1 MPEYQ
6 GPIKSKLPK
15 AGTTIFTIMSGLAAE
30 TGAINLSQG
39 FPGFA
44 VSEELISLYHKA
56 MREGHNQYAPMP
68 GLLSLRQRIAEKM
81 DRLYSR
87 KYNEDTEITITA
99 GGTQALYSAITALVN
114 PGDEVIVI
122 EPAYDSYIPAI
133 LLAGG
138 VPVPFPLRPPDYGI
152 EWERFKA
159 LLTPRTRMIM
169 INSPQNPTGTVLT
182 ASDMQKL
189 EALLDG
195 TDILLLSDEVYEH
208 ILFDGQRHESAA
220 RYEGLAT
227 RSLIVFSFGK
237 TYHATGWKMG
247 YILGPT
253 ALMKEFRKVH
263 QFTVFSVN
271 TPLQHALAAYMQNE
285 KHYSGLP
292 GFYQK
297 KRDRFRELLKT
308 SRFSILP
315 CSGSYFQLLGYSEIS
330 DEKDTDYAVRLTR
343 ENGVASIPV
352 SVFYNTPEDHKLL
365 RFCFAK
371 EDSML
376 EEAAARLCRI

>member
-1 MPEYQ
+1 MPDYQ
-6 GPIKSKLPK
+6 GTINSKLPR
-15 AGTTIFTIMSGLAAE
+15 AGTTIFTIMSALAAE

-39 FPGFA
+39 FPGFP
-44 VSEELISLYHKA
+44 VSEELIGLYHLA
-56 MREGHNQYAPMP
+56 MEQGHNQYAPMP
-68 GLLSLRQRIAEKM
+68 GLPDLRYRISDKMEK
-81 DRLYSR
+81 LYGR
-87 KYNEDTEITITA
+87 KYDADTEITITA

-114 PGDEVIVI
+114 PGDEVVVI

-138 VPVPFPLRPPDYGI
+138 VPVPFPLHPPDYSI
-152 EWERFKA
+152 DWDRFQT
-159 LLTPRTRMIM
+159 LLSPRTRMIM
-169 INSPQNPTGTVLT
+169 INSPQNPTGTVWS
-182 ASDMQKL
+182 AADMQKL
-189 EALLDG
+189 ESLLDG

-208 ILFDGQRHESAA
+208 ILFDGLRHESAA
-220 RYEGLAT
+220 RYEKLAS

-247 YILGPT
+247 YILGPS

-285 KHYSGLP
+285 NHYLGLP
-292 GFYQK
+292 AFYQE
-297 KRDRFRELLKT
+297 KRDRFRDLLKT
-308 SRFSILP
+308 SRFHILP
-315 CSGSYFQLLGYSEIS
+315 CNGSYFQLLGYSQIS
-330 DEKDTDYAVRLTR
+330 DEKDTDFAIRLTR
-343 ENGVASIPV
+343 EHGVASIPV

-376 EEAAARLCRI
+376 EEAADRLCRI